1 MSTGLKMS
9 KKSKS
14 NIKDDKINIIPSFRI
29 LLIGHTFL
37 IFVFIC
43 LFSVFFDKQTQSI
56 SNKLNRIYRGDYKK
70 GSTSN
75 IKNTILNYLIRYSNY
90 YNDTTSLDQNFIS
103 FAFLAIDNNTTFI
116 EYIKHLQYNDNI
128 FNITYISPL
137 DETLS
142 QTSFINFSISNP
154 LYAKYVRGGRVRS
167 VKETAVLQVN
177 ITLDDQQ
184 LVLPGDSVMSFD
196 LSDEEPRVSD
206 DND

>member
-142 QTSFINFSISNP
+142 QTPYINFTISNP

-167 VKETAVLQVN
+167 VRETAVLQVN
-177 ITLDDQQ
+177 ITLDEQR
-184 LVLPGDSVMSFD
+184 LVLPGDSVMLFE
-196 LSDEEPRVSD
+196 LSNEEPRVSD